1 MKARF
6 GCARLPRDIQG
17 QKVWVSAILA
27 GRCNRLSRRF
37 ATANPVSRAPV
48 SAISKFCILVSLM
61 LFLAPW
67 LISERSRTPRVVASQ
82 CCRQSKPRGVEQI
95 PANNIFRHSSNGP
108 EEKQVF
114 STSFAIRQMGRRKNK
129 SSVSSLAAC
138 PVESVRLLRAFLGRR
153 SIVLQNMRANK
164 EVQRPPI
171 RHQ

>member
-95 PANNIFRHSSNGP
+95 PANNIFRHSSNGLG
-108 EEKQVF
+108 EKRVF
-114 STSFAIRQMGRRKNK
+114 SPTYCPMSRRIYQIITSHFWGAVRSFFEYARGPR
-129 SSVSSLAAC
+129 VSAHTCLTLA
-138 PVESVRLLRAFLGRR
+138 RNL
-153 SIVLQNMRANK
+153 
-164 EVQRPPI
+164 
-171 RHQ
+171 

>member
-1 MKARF
+1 MDLMKARF

-108 EEKQVF
+108 EEKQAF
-114 STSFAIRQMGRRKNK
+114 YLISYLMCHCILHSITSHFW
-129 SSVSSLAAC
+129 AA
-138 PVESVRLLRAFLGRR
+138 VRSFLEYARGPQASAHTCLTLTR
-153 SIVLQNMRANK
+153 S
-164 EVQRPPI
+164 
-171 RHQ
+171 